1 MRLCDT
7 AIPQSYTEG
16 HRVAQRKNT
25 MAIPFPII
33 ITERLNLRKI
43 LPTDVDRVYYFRSD
57 KEINKYI
64 KRPPQ
69 TRKMAIAHIQLLNDN
84 LKTDKAISWGI
95 TTKESND
102 LIGSICLW
110 NFSEDKKTAE
120 VGYDLD
126 PEFQGKGIMSEALK
140 AVLDFGFNQR
150 GFETIEAYT
159 DYRNISS
166 KKLLKLH
173 GFIPSEDKKDVD
185 NQDNRVYYLNR

>member
-1 MRLCDT
+1 
-7 AIPQSYTEG
+7 
-16 HRVAQRKNT
+16 

-43 LPTDVDRVYYFRSD
+43 VSADLDRVYFFRSD

-69 TRKMAIAHIQLLNDN
+69 TRETAIAHIQLLDDN
-84 LKTDKAISWGI
+84 LRTDKAIAWGI
-95 TTKESND
+95 TTKESD
-102 LIGSICLW
+102 ILIGSICLW
-110 NFSEDKKTAE
+110 NFSEDKKKAE

-159 DYRNISS
+159 DYRNIPS

-173 GFIPSEDKKDVD
+173 GFIPREGVKDTD
-185 NQDNRVYYLNR
+185 NQKNEVYYLNR

>member
-1 MRLCDT
+1 
-7 AIPQSYTEG
+7 
-16 HRVAQRKNT
+16 

-33 ITERLNLRKI
+33 ITKRLNLRKVT
-43 LPTDVDRVYYFRSD
+43 PADVDRVYYFRSD

-64 KRPPQ
+64 KRPTQ
-69 TRKMAIAHIQLLNDN
+69 TREMAIAHIQLLNDN
-84 LKTDKAISWGI
+84 LKTDKSVSWGI
-95 TTKESND
+95 TTKESNV

-150 GFETIEAYT
+150 GFEIIEAYT
-159 DYRNISS
+159 DYRNIPS

-173 GFIPSEDKKDVD
+173 GFIPSEGKKDPD
-185 NQDNRVYYLNR
+185 NQYNEVFHINR

>member
-1 MRLCDT
+1 
-7 AIPQSYTEG
+7 
-16 HRVAQRKNT
+16 
-25 MAIPFPII
+25 MAIPFPFI

-43 LPTDVDRVYYFRSD
+43 LPTDLNRVYYFRSD

-64 KRPPQ
+64 KREPQ
-69 TRKMAIAHIQLLNDN
+69 TREMTIAHIQLLSSN
-84 LKTDKAISWGI
+84 LKTDKSISWGI
-95 TTKESND
+95 TTKESNI

-126 PEFQGKGIMSEALK
+126 PKFQGKGIMSEALK

-159 DYRNISS
+159 DYRNNPS
-166 KKLLKLH
+166 KKLLKRH
-173 GFIPSEDKKDVD
+173 GFIPSEDKKDPD
-185 NQDNRVYYLNR
+185 NQDNEVYYINR

>member
-1 MRLCDT
+1 
-7 AIPQSYTEG
+7 
-16 HRVAQRKNT
+16 
-25 MAIPFPII
+25 MAIPFPFL
-33 ITERLNLRKI
+33 ITERLNLRKV
-43 LPTDVDRVYYFRSD
+43 LPTDVDRVFYFRSD

-69 TRKMAIAHIQLLNDN
+69 THEMATAHIEKLTSN
-84 LKTDKAISWGI
+84 LMTDKAIAWGI

-140 AVLDFGFNQR
+140 AVLKFGFEIR

-159 DYRNISS
+159 DYRNTPS

-173 GFIPSEDKKDVD
+173 GFIPSEGNKDSD
-185 NQDNRVYYLNR
+185 NQDNEVYYINR

>member
-1 MRLCDT
+1 
-7 AIPQSYTEG
+7 
-16 HRVAQRKNT
+16 
-25 MAIPFPII
+25 
-33 ITERLNLRKI
+33 
-43 LPTDVDRVYYFRSD
+43 
-57 KEINKYI
+57 
-64 KRPPQ
+64 
-69 TRKMAIAHIQLLNDN
+69 MAIAHIQLLDDN

-95 TTKESND
+95 TTKESNV

-126 PEFQGKGIMSEALK
+126 PKFQGKGIMSEALK

-159 DYRNISS
+159 DYRNIPS

-173 GFIPSEDKKDVD
+173 SFCLPKGGQIEIHRAPLSRIRYQICV
-185 NQDNRVYYLNR
+185 